1 MSTLKVNTIK
11 NVSGAS
17 SSTPEEIEQGRAKV
31 WANIKTEGGYAIRD
45 SFNVSSL
52 ADGGNFIATISY
64 TTAFANANY
73 CVVCSCIQ
81 NNVAATGSASRTPRV
96 ANPVRDDLAVGS
108 VSITSSD
115 FSANNDE
122 ELYLFLVCYGDQ

>member
-1 MSTLKVNTIK
+1 MSTLKVNTIQ

>member
-1 MSTLKVNTIK
+1 MSTLKVNTIQ
-11 NVSGAS
+11 NASGNN
-17 SSTPEEIEQGRAKV
+17 SSTPAEIENGRAKV
-31 WANIKTEGGYAIRD
+31 WANIKTQGGYAIRD

-52 ADGGNFIATISY
+52 ADAGNYIATISY
-64 TTAFANANY
+64 TTAFANTNY

-81 NNVAATGSASRTPRV
+81 NAAAATGSNARTPRV
-96 ANPVRDDLAVGS
+96 ANPVRTDLVVGS